1 MPMHK
6 RTAHRGW
13 LLLTITVGA
22 MIAFGSFW
30 LVELINR
37 TDPRI
42 DPDAFKGEP
51 DYIVE
56 NFSVVRMTP
65 EGKPRYLLSGAK
77 LTHHPHDD
85 TSDVVKPL
93 MKNVAPGAPPVTIR
107 ANTARVRHVENQ
119 VDLMGAVDI
128 LRPAT
133 PAAQFLHL
141 ETEALTVFPDEDRM
155 ASDHKIS
162 VKLGTASIVGNGV
175 RANNATRLLQFGG
188 RGQIVYPPN
197 RAR

>member
-1 MPMHK
+1 MHK

-13 LLLTITVGA
+13 LVLTITVGC
-22 MIAFGSFW
+22 MIVAGSFW
-30 LVELINR
+30 MVELINR

-56 NFSVVRMTP
+56 KFSVVRMTP

-85 TSDVVKPL
+85 TSDVDKPL
-93 MKNVAPGAPPVTIR
+93 MKNVAPGAPPMTIR
-107 ANTARVRHVENQ
+107 ANTARVRHAQDE
-119 VDLMGAVDI
+119 VDLLGAVDI
-128 LRPAT
+128 LRPA
-133 PAAQFLHL
+133 AAGAQFMHL
-141 ETEALTVFPDEDRM
+141 QTEQLTVYPDEDRM
-155 ASDHKIS
+155 ASDRPITI
-162 VKLGTASIVGNGV
+162 KLGAASIVATGM
-175 RANNATRLLQFGG
+175 RADNARRLLQFSG

-197 RAR
+197 PAR

>member
-1 MPMHK
+1 MPMQK

-56 NFSVVRMTP
+56 KFSVVRMTAA
-65 EGKPRYLLSGAK
+65 GQPRYLLSGAK

-85 TSDVVKPL
+85 TSDVIQPL
-93 MKNVAPGAPPVTIR
+93 MKNVAPGAPLVTIR
-107 ANTARVRHVENQ
+107 ANSARVRHTENQ
-119 VDLMGAVDI
+119 VDLAGAVDI
-128 LRPAT
+128 LRPAS
-133 PAAQFLHL
+133 PNAQFMHL
-141 ETEALTVFPDEDRM
+141 QTEALTVFPDEDRM
-155 ASDHKIS
+155 QTDRRIN
-162 VKLGTASIVGNGV
+162 VKLGTASIVGTGM
-175 RANNATRLLQFGG
+175 RANNATRQLQFSG

-197 RAR
+197 RAP

>member
-1 MPMHK
+1 MHK

-13 LLLTITVGA
+13 LVLTVTVGA
-22 MIAFGSFW
+22 LTAAGSFW

-56 NFSVVRMTP
+56 KFSVVRMTAA
-65 EGKPRYLLSGAK
+65 GQPRYLLSGAK

-85 TSDVVKPL
+85 SSDVDKPL

-107 ANTARVRHVENQ
+107 ANRARVQHAQNQ
-119 VDLMGAVDI
+119 VDLSGAVDI
-128 LRPAT
+128 LRPAS
-133 PAAQFLHL
+133 AGAQFMHMQT
-141 ETEALTVFPDEDRM
+141 ETLTVFPDEDRM
-155 ASDHKIS
+155 LTNSKIN
-162 VKLGTASIVGNGV
+162 VKLGAASIVGTGM
-175 RANNATRLLQFGG
+175 RANNATRQLEFSG

-197 RAR
+197 STP